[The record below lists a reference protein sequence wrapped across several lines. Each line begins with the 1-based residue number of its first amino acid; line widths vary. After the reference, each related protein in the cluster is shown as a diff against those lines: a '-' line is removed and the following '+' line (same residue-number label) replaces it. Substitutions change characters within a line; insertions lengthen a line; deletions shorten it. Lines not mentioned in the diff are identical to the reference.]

1 MSTAQLPAV
10 VVAKLI
16 EIRQEVRD
24 IIPGGR
30 DPERSYH
37 AKDEALR
44 GLNRLIGRGN

>member
-1 MSTAQLPAV
+1 MPPFPPPALLKEQLT
-10 VVAKLI
+10 
-16 EIRQEVRD
+16 EIRAAVRS

-44 GLNRLIGRGN
+44 GLDRLIGR